1 MKTPEELAEEYASRI
16 TRESERFIRNDIE
29 VAFFAGYQAAASQ
42 WISVKQNVPEIN
54 HRVLLATNLNKSIVT
69 GYRLAP
75 AGPNEPWFHTDTGY
89 WCGTETVTHWMP
101 LPKPPE
107 NP

>member
-1 MKTPEELAEEYASRI
+1 MKSAEQFNEQCVELTPPLR
-16 TRESERFIRNDIE
+16 TPK
-29 VAFFAGYQAAASQ
+29 
-42 WISVKQNVPEIN
+42 WISVNQNVPEIN
-54 HRVLLATNLNKSIVT
+54 HRVLLATNLNESIVT
-69 GYRLAP
+69 GNRLPP